1 MIADFRELYD
11 SYKDPE
17 VGMAAFSI
25 MYYMYHFKSHFLED
39 FPDEKERFREVQKFV
54 FKGTEVVWARIK
66 IALETYKSLYDKEA
80 VSTYLIMKNNV
91 EKLKQYAKR
100 MTLVP
105 VEEPSDVPDIQE
117 DGTVKPKITD
127 PNGPIYV
134 DFKEFIAVNS
144 VLPKQQEELD
154 KYESRIIESVKNQID
169 VYGGGMLGAYE
180 E

>member
-39 FPDEKERFREVQKFV
+39 FPDEKERFKEVQKFV

-80 VSTYLIMKNNV
+80 VSTYLIMKANV
-91 EKLKQYAKR
+91 EKLKEYAKR
-100 MTLVP
+100 MTLVR
-105 VEEPSDVPDIQE
+105 VAEPSPDMQE
-117 DGTVKPKITD
+117 NGAVVHSVVD
-127 PNGPIYV
+127 PDGPIYV